1 MDLFDI
7 IMLSFIAI
15 VGFAAVSSNIKEK
28 MEERGKESG
37 KEKELKKNIILCALI
52 FMAAS
57 VALPI
62 LLWYIGFSKQGVG
75 AVIATFVLV
84 DFVFL
89 FSLIGVF
96 DKTAPEES
104 DNPIKNTIPEVQ
116 YSQQAGEI
124 HFTFAE
130 LEEILLVVKNDTSC
144 EKIPGSQEYL
154 ISVLQQKI
162 EEQKEIEKQ
171 NKKKQ
176 AMLMNSAACAS
187 YVISHMR

>member
-15 VGFAAVSSNIKEK
+15 AGFAAVSSNIKKGMEK
-28 MEERGKESG
+28 SRKESE
-37 KEKELKKNIILCALI
+37 KEKELRKNVILCALI
-52 FMAAS
+52 FMSAS
-57 VALPI
+57 IVLPI

-75 AVIATFVLV
+75 VVVATFVLV

-89 FSLIGVF
+89 FSLIGIF
-96 DKTAPEES
+96 DKAASQEP
-104 DNPIKNTIPEVQ
+104 DNIIENTIPEVQ
-116 YSQQAGEI
+116 YSQQDGGI
-124 HFTFAE
+124 HFTSAE
-130 LEEILLVVKNDTSC
+130 LEVILLVVKNDTSC